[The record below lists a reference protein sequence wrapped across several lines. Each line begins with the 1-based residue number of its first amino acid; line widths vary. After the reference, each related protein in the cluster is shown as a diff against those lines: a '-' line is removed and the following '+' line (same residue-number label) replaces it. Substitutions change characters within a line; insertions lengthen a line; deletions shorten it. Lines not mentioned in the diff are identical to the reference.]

1 MSRRPVVETDDTLP
15 ERAAAEVSAAE
26 FLAHQCQGPAD
37 VAKAIRSADMALV
50 QFAPGDDAEVITGMA
65 EGGALIRYGI
75 GFGNID
81 VTATNDRG
89 LPASHVPDCCIDEAA
104 GPSVSALLRKPPAL
118 APSARGGGGD
128 GMADTAMM
136 PGGMTEAQLEG
147 FRPAMPIRRY
157 TTWGA
162 LAAPT
167 AFLLS
172 GRAGDITG
180 TRLHLNGGQSMV

>member
-1 MSRRPVVETDDTLP
+1 MSRRPVVETDDIFP
-15 ERAAAEVSAAE
+15 ERTVAELSGAE
-26 FLAHQCQGPAD
+26 FLAHQSQDPAD
-37 VAKAIRSADMALV
+37 VAKAIRSADMAVV
-50 QFAPGDDAEVITGMA
+50 QFAPDDDAEVITGMA

-81 VTATNDRG
+81 VTAANDRG
-89 LPASHVPDCCIDEAA
+89 LPASHVPSCCIDEVA

-118 APSARGGGGD
+118 DASVRGGGGD

-136 PGGMTEAQLEG
+136 PDGMTEAQLEG
-147 FRPAMPIRRY
+147 FRQAIPIAHY
-157 TTWGA
+157 ATWGE

-172 GRAGDITG
+172 SRAGDITG
-180 TRLHLNGGQSMV
+180 TRLHVNGGQSMV